1 MVYGCSIGVLRPR
14 KNLHAPFMK
23 LGEMSR
29 YILLNDFIFFP
40 ISIVL
45 PEQRLILHHYLEVE
59 KKQCWNVP
67 AQLSASDASLFK
79 NHSKNVDP

>member
-23 LGEMSR
+23 LGDTSR

-40 ISIVL
+40 ISIVF
-45 PEQRLILHHYLEVE
+45 PEQRQVLPHDLEVE
-59 KKQCWNVP
+59 NKQCWNVP
-67 AQLSASDASLFK
+67 AQLSASDALPFK
-79 NHSKNVDP
+79 TILKNVDP